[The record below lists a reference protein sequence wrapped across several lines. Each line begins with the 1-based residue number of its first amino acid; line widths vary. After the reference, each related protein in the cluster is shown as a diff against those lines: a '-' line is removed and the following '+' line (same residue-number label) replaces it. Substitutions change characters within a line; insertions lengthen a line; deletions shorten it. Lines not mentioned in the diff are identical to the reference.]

1 MFSSF
6 SNGNFSW
13 LLNNNFETNPNFT
26 TRIYN
31 NEDLDNGSSLFD
43 LFQPNSIT
51 DVNNSNFQN
60 SDDYNGPLLLNN
72 INLSNQETAP
82 RTSTIQRFNFIR
94 KKRGRKRANSA
105 HRNED
110 DKNVHTKYSD
120 DNIRKVLVRKLY
132 DHTETYDN
140 ILLKESQNPN
150 LKSLELLKVKSSV
163 INVHKKEDFLALLD
177 TKTKDIFSNE
187 VSKKYLESKK
197 DNNKIAISIILE
209 QNDETLNYSLNL
221 TFEDMLH
228 IYVSKNRNAIFKDFP
243 YIEQDME
250 IMKAK
255 GHDDNYVNKYRFYAE
270 HFREKIEEIDGRER
284 RRREENEV

>member
-1 MFSSF
+1 M
-6 SNGNFSW
+6 
-13 LLNNNFETNPNFT
+13 
-26 TRIYN
+26 
-31 NEDLDNGSSLFD
+31 
-43 LFQPNSIT
+43 
-51 DVNNSNFQN
+51 
-60 SDDYNGPLLLNN
+60 
-72 INLSNQETAP
+72 
-82 RTSTIQRFNFIR
+82 
-94 KKRGRKRANSA
+94 
-105 HRNED
+105 
-110 DKNVHTKYSD
+110 
-120 DNIRKVLVRKLY
+120 
-132 DHTETYDN
+132 
-140 ILLKESQNPN
+140 LKESQNPN

-255 GHDDNYVNKYRFYAE
+255 GHDDNYVNMYKYYAE

>member
-1 MFSSF
+1 MSSSF
-6 SNGNFSW
+6 FNGNFNW

-26 TRIYN
+26 NRIYN
-31 NEDLDNGSSLFD
+31 DEGLNNGSSLFD

-51 DVNNSNFQN
+51 DINNSNFQIL
-60 SDDYNGPLLLNN
+60 DDYNGPLLLNN

-105 HRNED
+105 HSNED

-150 LKSLELLKVKSSV
+150 LNSLELLKVKSSV

-255 GHDDNYVNKYRFYAE
+255 GHNDNYVNKYRFYAE

>member
-6 SNGNFSW
+6 FNDDD
-13 LLNNNFETNPNFT
+13 ED
-26 TRIYN
+26 TRQSFNYN
-31 NEDLDNGSSLFD
+31 
-43 LFQPNSIT
+43 I
-51 DVNNSNFQN
+51 NNS
-60 SDDYNGPLLLNN
+60 
-72 INLSNQETAP
+72 
-82 RTSTIQRFNFIR
+82 STHL
-94 KKRGRKRANSA
+94 GRKRANSA
-105 HRNED
+105 HKNDD
-110 DKNVHTKYSD
+110 DKDVNTKYRFE
-120 DNIRKVLVRKLY
+120 NIRIVLLRRIY
-132 DHTETYDN
+132 DHSKTYNN

-150 LKSLELLKVKSSV
+150 LKSLKLLRANSSF